1 MLKMDN
7 QQNSSEI
14 PVLVVVLKGGL
25 IQHMYSSSDVRVIVL
40 DGDIEGGSEADN
52 NLQAILKTLDGSD
65 FLVADYNSVVNLPGD
80 VQSILTQL

>member
-1 MLKMDN
+1 MDN
-7 QQNSSEI
+7 LQNSSGI

-40 DGDIEGGSEADN
+40 DGDTEVGSESDN
-52 NLQAILKTLDGSD
+52 KLQAILKTLDGSD

-80 VQSILTQL
+80 VQSILNQL